1 MARTAIKSTEYTE
14 VTTTKE
20 AFTIQNVGTD
30 KIFIV
35 GTNSHVTPT
44 SGGWERYPQQTIV
57 IQKSDYAYVYVKSAN
72 YTGEIEVGE

>member
-1 MARTAIKSTEYTE
+1 MARTTIKSAEYTE
-14 VTTTKE
+14 VTTTKD

-35 GTNSHVTPT
+35 GTNNHVAPT

-57 IQKSDYAYVYVKSAN
+57 IQKSDYAYVYIKSAS
-72 YTGEIEVGE
+72 YTCEIEVAE